1 MVTQTS
7 PFVVADI
14 GGTNARFGLVTGK
27 TDGRFDIAY
36 QERFP
41 SGDFADMQALVA
53 HYLALVADHAP
64 KHVCLAV
71 AGPVGGDEVHLTN
84 LDWRFSINEL
94 RQALGLV
101 QLEVINDFV
110 AYANSIPLLPPQA
123 LVQVRDG
130 KPVETAPIA
139 VLGPGTGLGVA
150 SLVPNGK
157 GGWSAIGCE
166 GGHIAL
172 GAATEQQRQVLC
184 ALAEDLDFVSAER
197 ALSGSGLPNLYRAV
211 AKVRGE
217 VPKALTSAD
226 ISEMALDGDPA
237 CFETLSLFC
246 EWLGGVASDIALAQ
260 GARGGLYLGGGILP
274 RFLEFF
280 LKSRFVDGFT
290 QKGVMTGY
298 LSDIPVYLA
307 IETHSALT
315 GAAAWLESHKI

>member
-1 MVTQTS
+1 MVTKTA

-14 GGTNARFGLVTGK
+14 GGTNARFGLVVGK
-27 TDGRFDIAY
+27 DGDRYEIVA

-53 HYLALVADHAP
+53 HYLALVAGHAP

-71 AGPVGGDEVHLTN
+71 AGPVGGDQVHLTN
-84 LDWRFSINEL
+84 LGWHFSISEL
-94 RQALGLV
+94 KESLGLE

-110 AYANSIPLLPPQA
+110 AYANSIPLLPA
-123 LVQVRDG
+123 EAVVQVRSG
-130 KPVETAPIA
+130 QAVETAPIA

-150 SLVPNGK
+150 CLVPSGK
-157 GGWSAIGCE
+157 GWNAIGCE

-172 GAATEQQRQVLC
+172 GAATERQRQVLNV
-184 ALAEDLDFVSAER
+184 LAQQLDFVSAEKV
-197 ALSGSGLPNLYRAV
+197 LSGSGLPNLYRAV
-211 AKVRGE
+211 ATLRGE
-217 VPKALTSAD
+217 TPRDLSAAD
-226 ISEMALDGDPA
+226 ISELALDGEPT

-280 LKSRFVDGFT
+280 LKSDFVKGFT

-298 LSDIPVYLA
+298 LSEIPVFLA

-315 GAAAWLESHKI
+315 GAAAWLDSHKV

>member
-7 PFVVADI
+7 SFVVADI

-27 TDGRFDIAY
+27 TDGRFDIVH
-36 QERFP
+36 QERYA
-41 SGDFADMQALVA
+41 SSDFADMQSLVA
-53 HYLALVADHAP
+53 CYLESVADYAP

-71 AGPVGGDEVHLTN
+71 AGPVGGDEVRLTN
-84 LDWRFSINEL
+84 LSWHFSINAIREN
-94 RQALGLV
+94 LGLV

-130 KPVETAPIA
+130 KPLESAPIA

-150 SLVPNGK
+150 SLIPSQDGS
-157 GGWSAIGCE
+157 WSAIACE

-172 GAATEQQRQVLC
+172 SAATEMQRKVLN

-211 AKVRGE
+211 AKVRG
-217 VPKALTSAD
+217 VTPKKLSSAD
-226 ISEMALDGDPA
+226 ISEMALDGEPT
-237 CFETLSLFC
+237 CYETLSLFC
-246 EWLGGVASDIALAQ
+246 EWLGGMAADIALAQ

-280 LKSRFVDGFT
+280 LKSNFVKGFT
-290 QKGVMTGY
+290 NKGVM
-298 LSDIPVYLA
+298 SDYMSEIPVYLA

-315 GAAAWLESHKI
+315 GAAAWLDSHKV